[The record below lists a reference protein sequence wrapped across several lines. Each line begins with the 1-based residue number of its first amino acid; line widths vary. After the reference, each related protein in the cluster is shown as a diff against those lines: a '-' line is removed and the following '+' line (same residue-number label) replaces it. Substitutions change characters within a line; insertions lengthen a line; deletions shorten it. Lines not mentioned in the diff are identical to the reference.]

1 MVIETFHFDTHCE
14 AKLTLF
20 HKYGF
25 VLWSLTNIFI
35 VASDKQDVKKPYE
48 QDVII
53 TEKQDDI
60 KPEIQDLQ
68 DSALQDS
75 SQEPNQFE
83 VILEVA
89 ILVSNQPI
97 FWYRSSVII
106 LHVFTPHMDPIC
118 MQQANLQ
125 NAPSNSSIS
134 FQNVVGIIGSGVLGA
149 LYATSQK
156 EKTATK
162 STLASVCLS
171 TCLHRFF

>member
-35 VASDKQDVKKPYE
+35 VASDKQDVKKPYD

-60 KPEIQDLQ
+60 KPVIQDLQ

-97 FWYRSSVII
+97 FWYHSSVII
-106 LHVFTPHMDPIC
+106 LHVFTLYGSHLYAASKSTKCTSKLFNFFTKWGWNNWVRCSWCIICNISERKDSYQIHLGIC
-118 MQQANLQ
+118 MSLNL
-125 NAPSNSSIS
+125 
-134 FQNVVGIIGSGVLGA
+134 F
-149 LYATSQK
+149 T
-156 EKTATK
+156 
-162 STLASVCLS
+162 
-171 TCLHRFF
+171 